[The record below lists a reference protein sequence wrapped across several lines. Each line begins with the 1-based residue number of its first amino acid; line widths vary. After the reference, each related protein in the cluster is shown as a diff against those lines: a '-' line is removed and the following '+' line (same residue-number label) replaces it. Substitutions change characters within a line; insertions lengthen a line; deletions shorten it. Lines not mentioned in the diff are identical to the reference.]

1 MARDQRRLAAIVS
14 ADVAG
19 YSRLMGRDDS
29 GTLAA
34 LKAHRHELI
43 DPKIAEYGGRIVKT
57 TGDGLLLE
65 FPSVVDAVRCAAD
78 VQRGMAERNAS
89 VPADQRLDFRIGI
102 NLGDIIIDGDDI
114 YGDGVNVAARLQAL
128 AEPSEICVS
137 KVVRDQVLDKLS
149 FTFDELGA
157 QRVKNIARPVEVYRV
172 DLRSAAPRPQSR
184 SRTRWTRLG
193 RAVGWRWPAAGAAVL
208 GFAVVAVWAWPLLW
222 KPATA
227 VSPPVMSVAVM
238 PMTAPGGD
246 ADAAR
251 VAETLTRSF
260 MTELPSK
267 REYGSVYVVSGNSLV
282 ARASG
287 PLEPREVGRRLNVR
301 YILEGHVSR
310 GGSGNTA
317 NLRLVDA
324 TTGGQVW
331 SERTVLQ
338 DADLAFESSAAFR
351 SLHYRIAS
359 ALISNEGQRVTAL
372 PLSALSGRE
381 LVLRAFELGGK
392 DHTLAGLQ
400 AAGKL
405 VDEALRREPDLVPAL
420 VLRSA
425 IMNDEADLDPH
436 SDRGRV
442 FREQDRLTARAVR
455 LDDTYPAG
463 WNWRGVA
470 LAGLGRPDAALDA
483 IAMAIKLEPYEARW
497 QIFRAQ
503 ILLGAARPTE
513 ALAVVDQ
520 TLALNPAG
528 GLSML
533 VACEAHLLA
542 GEIDQAIATC
552 EKASARTNQSLDVL
566 LMLTAAYANRGDM
579 AKADAAKAEA
589 LRYSPGFT
597 IALAKQQ
604 HGNDPEYVRLADK
617 YLYGGLR
624 KAGFPEQ

>member
-19 YSRLMGRDDS
+19 YSRLMGVEES

-34 LKAHRHELI
+34 LKAHRRELI
-43 DPKIAEYGGRIVKT
+43 DPKIAEYSGRIVKT

-65 FPSVVDAVRCAAD
+65 FPSVVDAVRCAVD

-128 AEPSEICVS
+128 AEPGEICVS

-149 FTFDELGA
+149 FSFDELGV
-157 QRVKNIARPVEVYRV
+157 QQVKNIARPVEVYRV
-172 DLRSAAPRPQSR
+172 DLGSDPLRPQSR
-184 SRTRWTRLG
+184 TRTRWARFA
-193 RAVGWRWPAAGAAVL
+193 RAVGWRWLAAGAAVL
-208 GFAVVAVWAWPLLW
+208 GLAVVAAWAWPRLW
-222 KPATA
+222 KPATID
-227 VSPPVMSVAVM
+227 SPPVMSVAVM
-238 PMTAPGGD
+238 PITAPSGD

-251 VAETLTRSF
+251 AAETLTRSF

-267 REYGSVYVVSGNSLV
+267 REYGSVYVVSGSSL
-282 ARASG
+282 AAPAS
-287 PLEPREVGRRLNVR
+287 LEPREVGRRLNVR

-310 GGSGNTA
+310 LGAGNAA

-324 TTGGQVW
+324 MTGGQVW
-331 SERTVLQ
+331 SERSVLQ
-338 DADLAFESSAAFR
+338 DADLAFESSAALR

-359 ALISNEGQRVTAL
+359 VLIGNEGQRVTAL
-372 PLSALSGRE
+372 PLSALNGRE

-392 DHTLAGLQ
+392 DRSLAGLQ

-425 IMNDEADLDPH
+425 IMNDEADRDPH
-436 SDRGRV
+436 SDRSRV

-455 LDDTYPAG
+455 LDNTYPAA
-463 WNWRGVA
+463 WSWRGVA
-470 LAGLGRPDAALDA
+470 LAGLGRPEAALDA
-483 IAMAIKLEPYEARW
+483 IAMAIKLEPYDARW
-497 QIFRAQ
+497 LMFRAQ
-503 ILLGAARPTE
+503 VLVGAARPAE

-520 TLALNPAG
+520 ALALSPTAG
-528 GLSML
+528 LTMI
-533 VACEAHLLA
+533 VACEAHLLV

-552 EKASARTNQSLDVL
+552 EKALARTNEPFDVQVKL
-566 LMLTAAYANRGDM
+566 AAAYADRGDM
-579 AKADAAKAEA
+579 AKAAAAKAEA

-604 HGNDPEYVRLADK
+604 HGNDPEYVSLAEK

>member
-1 MARDQRRLAAIVS
+1 MVRDQRRLAAIVS

-19 YSRLMGRDDS
+19 YSRLMGLDESR
-29 GTLAA
+29 TLAA
-34 LKAHRHELI
+34 LKTHRRELI
-43 DPKIAEYGGRIVKT
+43 DPKITEYGGRIVKT

-65 FPSVVDAVRCAAD
+65 FPSVVEAVRCAVD
-78 VQRGMAERNAS
+78 MQRGMADRNAGI
-89 VPADQRLDFRIGI
+89 PNDQRIDFRIGV
-102 NLGDIIIDGDDI
+102 NVGDIIIDGDDI
-114 YGDGVNVAARLQAL
+114 FGDGVNVAARLQAL
-128 AEPSEICVS
+128 AEPGEICVS

-172 DLRSAAPRPQSR
+172 ELGSDALRPQSR
-184 SRTRWTRLG
+184 SRTRWTRFA
-193 RAVGWRWPAAGAAVL
+193 RAVGWRWLAAGVAVL
-208 GFAVVAVWAWPLLW
+208 GIALVAVWGMAPLW
-222 KPATA
+222 K
-227 VSPPVMSVAVM
+227 SPTIDSRPVMSVAVM
-238 PMTAPGGD
+238 PITASDGNS
-246 ADAAR
+246 DAAR

-260 MTELPSK
+260 MTYLPSK
-267 REYGSVYVVSGNSLV
+267 REYGSVYVVSGISLV
-282 ARASG
+282 ARASD
-287 PLEPREVGRRLNVR
+287 PIEPREVGRRLNVR
-301 YILEGHVSR
+301 YILEGQVSR
-310 GGSGNTA
+310 SRSGNTV
-317 NLRLVDA
+317 NVRLVDA

-338 DADLAFESSAAFR
+338 DADLNIESSAAFR
-351 SLHYRIAS
+351 SLQYRIAS
-359 ALISNEGQRVTAL
+359 VLIGSEGQRVTAL
-372 PLSALSGRE
+372 PLSALSGRD

-392 DHTLAGLQ
+392 DRSLAGLQ

-436 SDRGRV
+436 SDRDRV

-455 LDDTYPAG
+455 LDATYPAA

-497 QIFRAQ
+497 QMFQAQ
-503 ILLGAARPTE
+503 VLLGAARPAE

-520 TLALNPAG
+520 VLVLNPTG
-528 GLSML
+528 GLTMM

-552 EKASARTNQSLDVL
+552 EKASARTSELFGVQL
-566 LMLTAAYANRGDM
+566 LLAAAYANRGDM
-579 AKADAAKAEA
+579 AKAAAAKAEV

-604 HGNDPEYVRLADK
+604 HGNDPEYVSLAEK

-624 KAGFPEQ
+624 KAGLPEQ

>member
-19 YSRLMGRDDS
+19 YSRLMGSDES

-34 LKAHRHELI
+34 LKAHRREVI

-65 FPSVVDAVRCAAD
+65 FPSVVDAVRCTVD
-78 VQRGMAERNAS
+78 IQRGMAERNAGMPS
-89 VPADQRLDFRIGI
+89 EQRIEFRVGI
-102 NLGDIIIDGDDI
+102 NVGDIIIDEDDI

-128 AEPSEICVS
+128 AEPGEICVS

-149 FTFDELGA
+149 FGFDELGA

-172 DLRSAAPRPQSR
+172 DLGSDALRPQSR
-184 SRTRWTRLG
+184 RRPRWTYFG
-193 RAVGWRWPAAGAAVL
+193 RAVGWPWLAAGVAVL
-208 GFAVVAVWAWPLLW
+208 GLAVGAWAWPRLW
-222 KPATA
+222 KPATTD
-227 VSPPVMSVAVM
+227 SPPVMSVVVM
-238 PMTAPGGD
+238 PITAPTGD

-260 MTELPSK
+260 MTLLPSK
-267 REYGSVYVVSGNSLV
+267 REYGSVYVVSGYSLA

-287 PLEPREVGRRLNVR
+287 PYEPREVGRSLNVR
-301 YILEGHVSR
+301 YILEGNVSR
-310 GGSGNTA
+310 AGAGYTA

-324 TTGGQVW
+324 MTGGQAW

-338 DADLAFESSAAFR
+338 DADLTVESSAAFR
-351 SLHYRIAS
+351 SLFYRIAG
-359 ALISNEGQRVTAL
+359 ALIGNEGQRVTAL
-372 PLSALSGRE
+372 PLSGLSGRE

-392 DHTLAGLQ
+392 DRSLGGLQ

-436 SDRGRV
+436 ADRGRV

-455 LDDTYPAG
+455 LDATYPAA

-483 IAMAIKLEPYEARW
+483 IAMAIKLEPYETRW
-497 QIFRAQ
+497 QMFRAQ
-503 ILLGAARPTE
+503 TLVGAARPAE
-513 ALAVVDQ
+513 ALALVDQ
-520 TLALNPAG
+520 ALALYPTG
-528 GLSML
+528 GMPVM

-552 EKASARTNQSLDVL
+552 EKASARTNDL
-566 LMLTAAYANRGDM
+566 
-579 AKADAAKAEA
+579 
-589 LRYSPGFT
+589 FT
-597 IALAKQQ
+597 F
-604 HGNDPEYVRLADK
+604 N
-617 YLYGGLR
+617 
-624 KAGFPEQ
+624 